1 MAEETTTEA
10 KETQEPKKEETPQS
24 ETDWKA
30 LARKWEKRA
39 KANAKELE
47 DIKAA
52 NTDDANARTADEL
65 AKAKEKIKELETAQ
79 AREKSARAIARE
91 VGVDAEVLIR
101 MRGDSEDEI
110 KENAE
115 LLSKSSKAKWPN
127 VPDNGSSKPASK
139 VTKDEIL
146 SIKNPVEQLRTA
158 ARNLDAFK

>member
-1 MAEETTTEA
+1 MADEPTAEA
-10 KETQEPKKEETPQS
+10 AEAQEPEKEDKPQS

-52 NTDDANARTADEL
+52 STDDANARTADEL
-65 AKAKEKIKELETAQ
+65 AKAKEKIKQLEASQ

-91 VGVDAEVLIR
+91 RGVDAEVLIR
-101 MRGDSEDEI
+101 MQGDSEDEI

-115 LLSKSSKAKWPN
+115 LLAKSSKAKWPN

-139 VTKDEIL
+139 MTKEEIL